1 MNTTMPIL
9 GYLEAY
15 GLTSYG
21 VLGGILLLFG
31 IWKLAHRKDWR
42 QIGVFLILP
51 VFVILF
57 LSKYQI
63 VLGRNLSL
71 ILPFAYLFM
80 VYGLME
86 TEAVLEKRRFYRKG
100 MITAVLALMVAGNV
114 ETAF

>member
-1 MNTTMPIL
+1 M
-9 GYLEAY
+9 EAP
-15 GLTSYG
+15 
-21 VLGGILLLFG
+21 
-31 IWKLAHRKDWR
+31 A
-42 QIGVFLILP
+42 
-51 VFVILF
+51 FVILF

-100 MITAVLALMVAGNV
+100 PHA
-114 ETAF
+114 